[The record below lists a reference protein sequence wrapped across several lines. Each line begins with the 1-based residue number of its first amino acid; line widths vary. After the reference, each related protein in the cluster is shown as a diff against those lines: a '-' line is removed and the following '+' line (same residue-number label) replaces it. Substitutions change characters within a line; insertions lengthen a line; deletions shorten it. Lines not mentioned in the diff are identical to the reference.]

1 MMAPFSNKLQR
12 EVNALV
18 FPQIL
23 L

>member
-1 MMAPFSNKLQR
+1 MAPFSNKLQR
-12 EVNALV
+12 ELNALV